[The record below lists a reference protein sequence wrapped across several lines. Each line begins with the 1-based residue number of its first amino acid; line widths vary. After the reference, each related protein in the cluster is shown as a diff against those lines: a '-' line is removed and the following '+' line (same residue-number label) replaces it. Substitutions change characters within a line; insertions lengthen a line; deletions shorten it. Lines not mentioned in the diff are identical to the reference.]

1 MNEGEKVRS
10 EDERRTREMLKS
22 IRRFTISILLLI
34 AVGLEQT
41 AIANPVPSPGFLVIA
56 PDQEYL
62 ANEQVKASWAEFHK
76 AHLTRLVFISLAEDF
91 QREVQARLQGAVA
104 EMQGEGA
111 TEIVL
116 IPLVLSEA
124 DPHLKKARDLLAS
137 VKIRI
142 APVFGGDPL
151 AGQILEDR
159 VRAFSKEASKERLV
173 VIGLGATS
181 PEGAETM
188 TRELQRLA
196 AGVQETFHL
205 ADAAVAVFYHSRTP
219 DPVRNQGNRLAET
232 TILTAIE
239 KSDLRTLVVLFH
251 LGYKHTGS
259 MLPSQKIESL
269 LSGSSV
275 AYDDRGIL
283 PDQLVARWLRKAAS
297 PHLAIRK
304 EELGIIVMTHGA
316 GEYYNEPIL
325 QALEPL
331 RKRYNIEVA
340 FGMADDETLQAAID
354 KLEARGARR
363 IHVLRLYTI
372 SRSLKAD
379 TEFVLGLANTTG
391 TMSHSHSAR
400 GGPSRVRSG
409 ALLSTSGGFD
419 DHPLIAE
426 VLLQRVLEVS
436 QDPARETVILLA
448 HGASKNEDD
457 QFWIKQMKQQA
468 EFIRAKVPRR
478 FRAIKVATVRED
490 WPEKREHA
498 VAEVRKIIEEAGR
511 DGSRVL
517 VISNR
522 LVGAGPYRK
531 WLSGLDYTLNGQGIA
546 THPNLTRWVE
556 EQIEEWSGSLTLQNQ
571 AIELERS

>member
-1 MNEGEKVRS
+1 
-10 EDERRTREMLKS
+10 MLKYM
-22 IRRFTISILLLI
+22 RGFTIWILLLV

-56 PDQEYL
+56 PDREYL
-62 ANEQVKASWAEFHK
+62 GNEEIKVAWAEFRK
-76 AHLTRLVFISLAEDF
+76 AHRTRLVFISLAEDF

-137 VKIRI
+137 AKTQI
-142 APVFGGDPL
+142 APVLGSDPL

-159 VRAFSKEASKERLV
+159 VRALSKEASKERLV
-173 VIGLGATS
+173 VIGFGATS
-181 PEGAETM
+181 PEEAAAMKRDLE
-188 TRELQRLA
+188 RLA
-196 AGVQETFHL
+196 AEVQETLHL
-205 ADAAVAVFYHSRTP
+205 ADTSIAIFYHGQTP

-232 TILTAIE
+232 TILTMIG
-239 KSDLRTLVVLFH
+239 KTDLRTLVVPFH

-259 MLPSQKIESL
+259 MQLSQKIESL
-269 LSGSSV
+269 LRENSV
-275 AYDDRGIL
+275 AYDGQEIL
-283 PDQLVARWLRKAAS
+283 PDPLVARWLRKEAN

-325 QALEPL
+325 KAVEPL
-331 RKRYNIEVA
+331 RKQYNIEVA

-354 KLEARGARR
+354 TLEARGARR
-363 IHVLRLYTI
+363 IYVLRLYTI
-372 SRSLKAD
+372 SQSLKAE
-379 TEFVLGLANTTG
+379 TEFVLTLASTRG
-391 TMSHSHSAR
+391 AMSHSHSVR
-400 GGPSRVRSG
+400 DGSSRVRSG

-419 DHPLIAE
+419 SHPLIAE
-426 VLLQRVLEVS
+426 VLLQRVLEAS

-448 HGASKNEDD
+448 HGAGKDEDD
-457 QFWIKQMKQQA
+457 QFWVEQMTQQA
-468 EFIRAKVPRR
+468 EFIQAKAPRR
-478 FRAIKVATVRED
+478 FRAIQVATVRED
-490 WPEKREHA
+490 WSEKRERA
-498 VAEVRKIIEEAGR
+498 VANVRTMIEEAGR
-511 DGSRVL
+511 DGGRAL

-522 LVGAGPYRK
+522 IVGTGPYRK
-531 WLSGLDYTLNGQGIA
+531 LLSGLDYTLNDRGIA

-556 EQIEEWSGSLTLQNQ
+556 KQIEEWSSSLTLQK
-571 AIELERS
+571 

>member
-1 MNEGEKVRS
+1 MLTS
-10 EDERRTREMLKS
+10 MRRV
-22 IRRFTISILLLI
+22 TIWILLLV

-56 PDQEYL
+56 PDREYL
-62 ANEQVKASWAEFHK
+62 GNEEIKVAWAEFRQS
-76 AHLTRLVFISLAEDF
+76 HLTRLVFISLAEDF
-91 QREVQARLQGAVA
+91 QREVQAKLQSAVA

-124 DPHLKKARDLLAS
+124 DPHLKKARDLLMGA
-137 VKIRI
+137 KIRI
-142 APVFGGDPL
+142 APVLGGDPL

-159 VRAFSKEASKERLV
+159 VRALSKEAGKERLL
-173 VIGLGATS
+173 VIGFGATS
-181 PEGAETM
+181 QEEAEAI
-188 TRELQRLA
+188 RRDLERLA
-196 AGVQETFHL
+196 AEVQETFHL
-205 ADAAVAVFYHSRTP
+205 ADTSIAIFYHGQTP
-219 DPVRNQGNRLAET
+219 DPVRHQGNRLAET

-239 KSDLRTLVVLFH
+239 KTDLRALVVPFH

-259 MLPSQKIESL
+259 MRLSQKIESL
-269 LSGSSV
+269 LRENSV
-275 AYDDRGIL
+275 AYDGREIL
-283 PDQLVARWLRKAAS
+283 PDPLVARWLRKAAS
-297 PHLAIRK
+297 AQLAIRK

-325 QALEPL
+325 KAVEPL

-354 KLEARGARR
+354 RLEARGARR

-372 SRSLKAD
+372 SQSLKTD
-379 TEFVLGLANTTG
+379 TEFVLALANTRG
-391 TMSHSHSAR
+391 AMSHSHSGK
-400 GGPSRVRSG
+400 GGPSRVRSS

-419 DHPLIAE
+419 SHPLIAE

-448 HGASKNEDD
+448 HGAGKDEDNR
-457 QFWIKQMKQQA
+457 FWIEQMTQQA
-468 EFIRAKVPRR
+468 EFIRAKAPRK
-478 FRAIKVATVRED
+478 FRAIKVATIRED

-498 VAEVRKIIEEAGR
+498 VVEVRKMIEEAGR
-511 DGSRVL
+511 DSGRAL

-522 LVGAGPYRK
+522 IVGTGPYRK
-531 WLSGLDYTLNGQGIA
+531 LLSGLDYTLNDRGIA
-546 THPNLTRWVE
+546 THPNLTRWME
-556 EQIEEWSGSLTLQNQ
+556 EQIQ
-571 AIELERS
+571 AWIKTELASKSDTTAQRQ